1 MKMNKRANHS
11 FSTTKL
17 TVTDDSITLKN
28 GQLWKNLNFSI
39 I

>member
-11 FSTTKL
+11 FSIPQL

-28 GQLWKNLNFSI
+28 GQLWKNQNYSI